1 MQYVTAGYKLHLNM
15 CPIGS
20 GLIFLYGGRG
30 LNLPKIIT
38 PSIAEL
44 MERIRRKT
52 QDKFI
57 VLHPAVG
64 EQIAHLKDAKRWQAN
79 RHGDEDYKTVIHADI
94 THALRKGIGIEAEEL
109 VNGAGWSITVH
120 GVSTDGN
127 KLSISVNLMKDNG
140 DPLVI
145 MSFSLL
151 PDETEI
157 DE

>member
-1 MQYVTAGYKLHLNM
+1 M
-15 CPIGS
+15 S
-20 GLIFLYGGRG
+20 
-30 LNLPKIIT
+30 LPNIVT
-38 PSIAEL
+38 PSAAEL

-52 QDKFI
+52 QNKFI

-64 EQIAHLKDAKRWQAN
+64 EQIEHLKDAKRWQARKN
-79 RHGDEDYKTVIHADI
+79 PEEDYKTINDSDF
-94 THALRKGIGIEAEEL
+94 THALRKGICIRAEES
-109 VNGAGWSITVH
+109 VDGFCWSIDVH
-120 GVSTDGN
+120 GVSTDGI
-127 KLSISVNLMKDNG
+127 KLSISVNLMKDEG